1 MSILVKDVVKLD
13 SFKNIKLV
21 GGRSGLDKTV
31 NWIYVAECFE
41 NPLESLKWVYGGEI
55 VFITGRAIKGDIN
68 LLSKLIEG
76 FNEKNIA
83 GLIINVGPYINH
95 IPKKIIDLVNGLD
108 LALFELPWE
117 IRITEATKDIYTAI
131 AMKRLQEDSS
141 VNFFH
146 ELLFGEENLEGNL
159 VDKAAYFGYNLSG
172 EYRVYIVD
180 IDNFHKYIK
189 DNDMNN
195 EIIISEVKT
204 KLKKIIRDTLC
215 NHSIKVPIIDKND
228 SVIFIYKLNKNKIKV
243 LPEALDKIKKLV
255 INQIGGMTVSIGVG
269 DCYNDLN
276 MIKNSLKEAQLALK
290 KIKIEGLK
298 DCILEYKNIGVYQM
312 LFYLEDTRN
321 LNKYYEHKLRPII
334 EYDNINNSKLIE
346 TLEVYLDE
354 NCNYTRTSERLFLHR
369 NSLRYRINKIEELLD
384 VDLRELNHCIDIKL
398 ALEAKKII
406 SNKEN

>member
-1 MSILVKDVVKLD
+1 MSILLKDVINLE
-13 SFKNIKLV
+13 SFKNMRLV

-41 NPLESLKWVYGGEI
+41 NPLESLNWIYGGEI
-55 VFITGRAIKGDIN
+55 VFITGRSIKGDIN
-68 LLSKLIEG
+68 LLSRLIEG

-83 GLIINVGPYINH
+83 GLIINIGPYIKQ
-95 IPKKIIDLVNGLD
+95 IPKKIIDLVNSLN
-108 LALFELPWE
+108 LPLFELPWE

-146 ELLFGEENLEGNL
+146 QLLFGDEKLGGNL
-159 VDKAAYFGYNLSG
+159 IDKAAYFGYNLSG
-172 EYRVYIVD
+172 EYRVYIID
-180 IDNFHKYIK
+180 IDNFQKYIR
-189 DNDMNN
+189 DNNIDD
-195 EIIISEVKT
+195 ESIISEVKT
-204 KLKKIIRDTLC
+204 KLKKIIRDTLY
-215 NHSIKVPIIDKND
+215 NHSIEVPIVDKND

-243 LPEALDKIKKLV
+243 LDEALEKIKKLV
-255 INQIGGMTVSIGVG
+255 SNQIGGMTVSIGVG

-276 MIKNSLKEAQLALK
+276 MIKDSLKEAQLALK
-290 KIKIEGLK
+290 KITIDGLK

-312 LFYLEDTRN
+312 LFSLEDTRN
-321 LNKYYEHKLRPII
+321 LNKYYEDKLRPII

-354 NCNYTRTSERLFLHR
+354 NCNNTSTSERLFLHR

-384 VDLRELNHCIDIKL
+384 VDLRKLNQCIDIKL
-398 ALEAKKII
+398 AIDAKKII